1 MSDNLTERQKD
12 VRFFTL
18 YRTGEGVNNLV
29 GAEVENVQVVF
40 SFESKHHLRACQESN
55 RFYDLILE
63 TLSLH
68 HNVIVLFMNFDHGES
83 FVSADHVELLVRSFS
98 DGIDMTL
105 VFLVFDLRLADDRVL
120 RVVHDCQVASLLPAK
135 QELRADHLNAGQVK
149 EI

>member
-1 MSDNLTERQKD
+1 M
-12 VRFFTL
+12 RFL
-18 YRTGEGVNNLV
+18 ALHRTGEGVNDLV

-40 SFESKHHLRACQESN
+40 AFESKHHFRACQESN

-63 TLSLH
+63 TLSLD

-98 DGIDMTL
+98 DGIDVTL
-105 VFLVFDLRLADDRVL
+105 VLLVFDLRLADDSVL
-120 RVVHDCQVASLLPAK
+120 RVVHDRQVASLLPTK
-135 QELRADHLNAGQVK
+135 QELWADHLDASQVK